1 MLKYATIFL
10 VFISTC
16 ALGQTHK
23 DFGSVNDCY
32 GKTFSI
38 AAWVLTDTAGATNF
52 TQAQLQEA
60 IDSLN
65 NQFRGICVDFKL
77 CNYTE
82 LPNHRQD
89 TIVEGIH
96 DVEIST
102 LYRKKN
108 VINLYFATE
117 VIKLTPPVGPCGYAP
132 LGSNN
137 VPSESPLR
145 DAIILK
151 KECFDELVL
160 AHEVGH
166 YFGLY
171 HTFETQF
178 GSEHPNGSNC
188 ATTGDLVCD
197 TEADPN
203 GTTDA
208 QGCDIGVDQTHI
220 SGTWYTP
227 PVCNIMSYY
236 TPSCRQTFTIGQ
248 LNRMLDIM
256 KTGRSYLW

>member
-1 MLKYATIFL
+1 MLKYLSLILFFATTF
-10 VFISTC
+10 VK
-16 ALGQTHK
+16 GQTHR

-32 GKTFSI
+32 GKTFTVV
-38 AAWVLTDTAGATNF
+38 AWVLTDTAGQTNF
-52 TQAQLQEA
+52 SQAQLQTA
-60 IDSLN
+60 IDSVN
-65 NQFRGICVDFKL
+65 NLFSGICVNFNL
-77 CNYTE
+77 CEYNE

-96 DVEIST
+96 DLEIAT

-117 VIKLTPPVGPCGYAP
+117 VIKLTPPTAPCGYAP
-132 LGSNN
+132 LGSN
-137 VPSESPLR
+137 VAPQESPLR

-151 KECFDELVL
+151 KACFEEGVL
-160 AHEVGH
+160 AHELGH

-171 HTFETQF
+171 HTFEAQF
-178 GSEHPNGSNC
+178 GTENPNGSNC
-188 ATTGDLVCD
+188 ATTGDLICD

-203 GTTDA
+203 GSTNAPACHIGTD
-208 QGCDIGVDQTHI
+208 QSDIN
-220 SGTWYTP
+220 GTWYTP

-236 TPSCRQTFTIGQ
+236 NPTCRQTFTTGQ

-256 KTGRSYLW
+256 KTGRNYLW